1 MKKAIR
7 TIVYDDELRI
17 EAYRLEG
24 IVQPFPNHFHEHY
37 VIGIVEDWQRV
48 LFCKNRKYG
57 IKKGSIVLLIPVI
70 TMPASKMMTVL

>member
-37 VIGIVEDWQRV
+37 VIGIVEDGQRV
-48 LFCKNRKYG
+48 LFCKIESIGRPFPARNKILTTRKED
-57 IKKGSIVLLIPVI
+57 
-70 TMPASKMMTVL
+70 